1 MKQKLKAMIKS
12 TEHRYQK
19 DLESMIEIFQNMKK
33 LKEEIMLTTE
43 LKTWCKYWKKL
54 KFLNFKYMKMFSMLK
69 NVGSEHKS

>member
-1 MKQKLKAMIKS
+1 MIKS

-43 LKTWCKYWKKL
+43 PKT
-54 KFLNFKYMKMFSMLK
+54 
-69 NVGSEHKS
+69 

>member
-1 MKQKLKAMIKS
+1 MIKS

-33 LKEEIMLTTE
+33 LKEEIMLTTK

-54 KFLNFKYMKMFSMLK
+54 EFLNFKYMKMFSMLK
-69 NVGSEHKS
+69 NVGSEYKS

>member
-43 LKTWCKYWKKL
+43 PKTWWKYWKKL
-54 KFLNFKYMKMFSMLK
+54 EFLNFEYIKMFSMLK
-69 NVGSEHKS
+69 NVGNEYKS